1 MECLLSGGYSLQS
14 GPRGPEAALAP
25 LLQSSLVSVTTQFA
39 HRFRFLAL
47 LRGSLVAGALY
58 DLVFALLMVAAPGVP
73 ARLLNLPLP
82 PLPEGAFYLWVLAVL
97 LTMLAALYLLAARD
111 TRRYSG
117 IVAVAIGGR
126 LLGGLVLG
134 LAALRGPGLEGLYPL
149 AVADT
154 AFGLA
159 HAAFWWPIRS

>member
-1 MECLLSGGYSLQS
+1 MECLLSGGYSLQRS
-14 GPRGPEAALAP
+14 RPGQLPS
-25 LLQSSLVSVTTQFA
+25 LLQSPLVSVKEHFA
-39 HRFRFLAL
+39 HRFRLLGL
-47 LRGSLVAGALY
+47 LRGSLVLGALY
-58 DLVFALLMVAAPGVP
+58 DLGFALLMVAAPGVP
-73 ARLLNLPLP
+73 ARLLGLPLP

-117 IVAVAIGGR
+117 IVVIAIGGR
-126 LLGGLVLG
+126 LLGGLALG
-134 LAALRGPGLEGLYPL
+134 IAALRGPGLEGLYPL

-159 HAAFWWPIRS
+159 HAAFWWPLRS